1 MYPSDLKD
9 KEWELIR
16 HYFEYTNGYGNRAV
30 HTRRALVNGILYVVK
45 TGCQWR
51 MLPHDFPPWK
61 TVYGYFR
68 RASQLGIW
76 EKVLADLVKLR
87 RIQKGRQEKPSLL
100 IIDAQSVKTSGK
112 GEQRGFDGGKKDKR
126 TQTADCSRYSRT
138 SAPGLRAS
146 S

>member
-30 HTRRALVNGILYVVK
+30 HTRKALVNGILYVVK

-68 RASQLGIW
+68 RACQRGLW
-76 EKVLADLVKLR
+76 EKVLADLVKAR
-87 RIQKGRQEKPSLL
+87 RIPTGRQEKPSLL
-100 IIDAQSVKTSGK
+100 IIDAQSVKTAGK
-112 GEQRGFDGGKKDKR
+112 GEQRGFDGGKKGKR
-126 TQTADCSRYSRT
+126 TETTNCSGHRGKS
-138 SAPGLRAS
+138 SSSLRA
-146 S
+146 